1 MRVPGE
7 GSMAP
12 ARTSGVDKPNHMRS
26 SKNMVVK
33 GRAPEDPWPQ
43 MKKLR
48 MKKTMAMK
56 LG

>member
-1 MRVPGE
+1 
-7 GSMAP
+7 
-12 ARTSGVDKPNHMRS
+12 
-26 SKNMVVK
+26 MVVK